1 MPRPPAIHQIN
12 LSRGLGGGEVY
23 TLFFTR
29 ALVELG
35 CEVTLHV
42 HREAEFWHRAELPGV
57 RLVPVASGRELL
69 DGLPPSDALIVTQTA
84 LFPDCEEALANRH
97 RLTGFAHMPLWGRN
111 PRVFDRYHRVFAVS
125 GHVLQSLAA
134 AGCRQVHPEP
144 MYGIAEFR
152 RIVDP
157 NGDSR
162 IIARPI
168 YVVDRRKFR
177 DRLIGL
183 VQPVVHRLRPPREY
197 VPRPGVTLGIVSLL
211 SPIKQFP
218 ELFRIVAPILAEV
231 PDLHLEVF
239 GFGGYAYVR
248 DMRRTLAPLGT
259 RVRFWGAQTRP
270 EAIYPRLHWLLS
282 GLPEKEALGLNLLES
297 QACGTPVLAV
307 RAPPF
312 TETVADG
319 ASGHLYD
326 DPRRDGGRDFRRVL
340 ATAVAQA
347 REGRRPD
354 PRQATE
360 HLARFAYPAF
370 RDRVDRL
377 LTSLSDAG

>member
-1 MPRPPAIHQIN
+1 MSRRPIHQIN
-12 LSRGLGGGEVY
+12 LSRRLGGGEVY

-29 ALVELG
+29 ALLELG
-35 CEVTLHV
+35 REVSLYV
-42 HREAEFWHRAELPGV
+42 HPEAEFWHRADLPGV

-69 DGLPPSDALIVTQTA
+69 DRLPACDALLVTQTA
-84 LFPDCEEALANRH
+84 LFPGCEEALANRH
-97 RLTGFAHMPLWGRN
+97 TLTGFAHMPLWGRN
-111 PRVFDRYHRVFAVS
+111 PRAFDRYHQVFAVS
-125 GHVLQSLAA
+125 RHVLESLAA
-134 AGCRQVHPEP
+134 AGCQRVYPEP

-152 RIVDP
+152 RIVDS
-157 NGDSR
+157 DAESR
-162 IIARPI
+162 IVARPI

-183 VQPVVHRLRPPREY
+183 VQPMVHRLRPTREFA
-197 VPRPGVTLGIVSLL
+197 VRPGVTVGIVSLL

-218 ELFRIVAPILAEV
+218 ELFRTVAPVLAEV
-231 PDLHLEVF
+231 PDLHLEIF

-248 DMRRTLAPLGT
+248 DMRRALAPLGT

-270 EAIYPRLHWLLS
+270 EAIYPKLHWLLS
-282 GLPEKEALGLNLLES
+282 GLPEKEALGLNLLEA

-340 ATAVAQA
+340 AQAATEA

-354 PRQATE
+354 PRRATG
-360 HLARFAYPAF
+360 HLARFAFPAF
-370 RDRVDRL
+370 RDRVEGL
-377 LTSLSDAG
+377 LSALTTGG